1 MAENNAIFTISIY
14 GQKFRMRAPADER
27 ERIEC
32 IAAAVDERI
41 RSHKQQGA
49 TSDLRATIMA
59 AYQIGSELD
68 ELASSMGLDSN
79 AEEMLDRAHE
89 QMDQLLARLDTR
101 IDDIEEDNSENA

>member
-1 MAENNAIFTISIY
+1 MAEMDDIFTITIY
-14 GQKFRMRAPADER
+14 SQKFRMRANADER

-32 IAAAVDERI
+32 IASAVDERI

-49 TSDLRATIMA
+49 TSDLRAAIMA

-68 ELASSMGLDSN
+68 ELATSMGLDSN

-89 QMDQLLARLDTR
+89 QMDQLLKRLDTR
-101 IDDIEEDNSENA
+101 IEDMDEK